1 MKTKPFDCVEMKG
14 RIQQE
19 MAEEEAR
26 RGSDEMKRRR
36 DEWLKTG
43 SDPLARWW
51 RSLAKPAPE
60 EDCASLV
67 LREEPPAE

>member
-26 RGSDEMKRRR
+26 CGSDEMKRRR
-36 DEWLKTG
+36 DEWLETG

-51 RSLAKPAPE
+51 RSHPSSFLFDWALITDGLKR
-60 EDCASLV
+60 LYFW
-67 LREEPPAE
+67 